1 MTQYLEKLSVGDSVN
16 MIGPGGKLNYFG
28 HGKFFVKKPDLNI
41 ITRRNLGFIAGGT
54 GIAPCYHVLQ
64 ASVRR

>member
-1 MTQYLEKLSVGDSVN
+1 MTQYLEKLNVGDKLQ

-28 HGKFFVKKPDLNI
+28 YGEFKIKEENVSRK
-41 ITRRNLGFIAGGT
+41 NLGFIAGGT
-54 GIAPCYHVLQ
+54 GIAPCFHVLQ

>member
-1 MTQYLEKLSVGDSVN
+1 

-28 HGKFFVKKPDLNI
+28 NGKFYVKKPDLKDI
-41 ITRRNLGFIAGGT
+41 QRKNLGFIAGGT
-54 GIAPCYHVLQ
+54 GIAPCFHVLQ

>member
-1 MTQYLEKLSVGDSVN
+1 MTQYLEKLNIGDSVT

-28 HGKFFVKKPDLNI
+28 SGKFTVSKKPNLGSI
-41 ITRRNLGFIAGGT
+41 KRKNLGFIAGGT

-64 ASVRR
+64 AS

>member
-1 MTQYLEKLSVGDSVN
+1 MTQYLEKLNVGDSIE

-28 HGKFFVKKPDLNI
+28 NGKFYVKKPDLKDI
-41 ITRRNLGFIAGGT
+41 QRKNLGFVAGGT
-54 GIAPCYHVLQ
+54 GIAPCFHVLQ